1 MGKRHRQKRPR
12 EKRESYEREVATRL
26 PRKTFLIVCEG
37 TKTEPNYFRSFE
49 VLSAKVEI
57 RGTGRNT
64 LSLVH
69 YAERILDERDE
80 EFDEVWLVF
89 DKDSF
94 SSVSFNNAVFFCQAH
109 HDKGFRVA
117 YSNEAFELWYLLHF
131 ELITKPISRFNY
143 NAMLSKRMKTYY
155 KKNLPNM
162 YQQLLPRQPLAIENA
177 KLLYEKRSN
186 SPAKDN
192 PSTTVFQL
200 VEELNSHLR
209 D

>member
-1 MGKRHRQKRPR
+1 MGKRHRQKRRR

-69 YAERILDERDE
+69 YAEQILDERDE

>member
-1 MGKRHRQKRPR
+1 MGKRHRQKRRR

-109 HDKGFRVA
+109 HDEGFRVA

-177 KLLYEKRSN
+177 KRLYEKRSN

>member
-1 MGKRHRQKRPR
+1 MGKRHRQKRRR

-109 HDKGFRVA
+109 HDEGFRVA

-177 KLLYEKRSN
+177 QLLYEKRSN

>member
-1 MGKRHRQKRPR
+1 MGKRHRQKRRR

-109 HDKGFRVA
+109 HDEGFRVA

>member
-1 MGKRHRQKRPR
+1 MGIRHRQKRRR

-109 HDKGFRVA
+109 HDEGFRVA

>member
-1 MGKRHRQKRPR
+1 MGKRHRQKRRR

-109 HDKGFRVA
+109 HDEGFRVA

-162 YQQLLPRQPLAIENA
+162 YQQLLPRQPLAIKNA

>member
-1 MGKRHRQKRPR
+1 MAKKNRRRK
-12 EKRESYEREVATRL
+12 KREYKREVGTRL
-26 PRKTFLIVCEG
+26 PGKSFLIVCEG
-37 TKTEPNYFRSFE
+37 TKTEPNYFRGFE
-49 VLSAKVEI
+49 VLSASVEI

-69 YAERILDERDE
+69 YAEKILAEREE

-94 SSVSFNNAVFFCQAH
+94 SDVSFNNAVFFCEAH
-109 HDKGFRVA
+109 FDKGFRVA
-117 YSNEAFELWYLLHF
+117 YSNEAFELWYLLHY
-131 ELITKPISRFNY
+131 ELITKPVSRFDY
-143 NAMLSKRMKTYY
+143 NAMLSKRMKKYY
-155 KKNLPNM
+155 KKNAPNM
-162 YQQLLPRQPLAIENA
+162 YGKLLTRQPMAIENA
-177 KLLYEKRSN
+177 KKLYEGRSN

-200 VEELNSHLR
+200 VEELNKHLR

>member
-1 MGKRHRQKRPR
+1 MGKRHRQKRRR

-109 HDKGFRVA
+109 HDEGFRVA

-143 NAMLSKRMKTYY
+143 NAMLSKRMKAYY

-162 YQQLLPRQPLAIENA
+162 YQQLLSRQPLAIENA

>member
-1 MGKRHRQKRPR
+1 MGKRHRQQRRR

-109 HDKGFRVA
+109 HDEGFRVA

>member
-1 MGKRHRQKRPR
+1 MGKRHRQKRRR

-162 YQQLLPRQPLAIENA
+162 YQHLLPRQPLAIENA

>member
-1 MGKRHRQKRPR
+1 MGKRHRQKRRR

-109 HDKGFRVA
+109 HDEGFRVA

-200 VEELNSHLR
+200 VEELNRHLR